1 MSRGSLVQI
10 RVHGRGGQGVV
21 TAAEV
26 LSVAGFHDGLQAQA
40 FPSFGSERMGAPVVA
55 YCRLA
60 DEPIRTREPVLA
72 PDAVI
77 IVDATLLHH
86 VDVFAG
92 LGPHG
97 YVVVNSTRTPEQLGL
112 DDLWARIG
120 RERLQV
126 VPATDLARQHA
137 GAPVPN
143 ICLLGA
149 FAALTGAVSL
159 AGLEQAVHERMDTRI
174 AAGNVAAAHAAYD
187 LVSRGAVSTD
197 V

>member
-1 MSRGSLVQI
+1 VSDSGLVQV
-10 RVHGRGGQGVV
+10 RVHGRGSQGVV

-60 DEPIRTREPVLA
+60 KAPIRTREPVMA

-92 LGPHG
+92 LAPHG
-97 YVVVNSTRTPEQLGL
+97 YVVVNSTRSPEELGL
-112 DDLWARIG
+112 ADLSARIG
-120 RERLQV
+120 PDRLQV
-126 VPATDLARQHA
+126 VPATDLARRHT
-137 GAPVPN
+137 GAAVPN

-159 AGLEQAVHERMDTRI
+159 AGLERAVHERMAAAI
-174 AAGNVAAAHAAYD
+174 AGGNVAAARAAHD
-187 LVSRGAVSTD
+187 LVRRKVVRTD

>member
-1 MSRGSLVQI
+1 VSQQSLVQV

-60 DEPIRTREPVLA
+60 VAPIRSREPVLA

-77 IVDATLLHH
+77 VVDATLLHH

-92 LGPHG
+92 LGPEG
-97 YVVVNSTRTPEQLGL
+97 CVIINSTRSPDELGL
-112 DDLWARIG
+112 ADLCARIG
-120 RERLQV
+120 RDRLQV
-126 VPATDLARQHA
+126 VPATDLARQHT
-137 GAPVPN
+137 GAAVPN

-149 FAALTGAVSL
+149 FAALTGAVSF
-159 AGLEQAVHERMDTRI
+159 AALERAVRERLDARI
-174 AAGNVAAAHAAYD
+174 VAGNVAAARAAHD
-187 LVSRGAVSTD
+187 LVSQGAVSTD

>member
-1 MSRGSLVQI
+1 MSRSGLVQV

-26 LSVAGFHDGLQAQA
+26 LSVAGFDDGLQAQA

-60 DEPIRTREPVLA
+60 DEPIRTREPVMA

-92 LGPHG
+92 LAPQG
-97 YVVVNSTRTPEQLGL
+97 YVVINSTRSPDELGL
-112 DDLWARIG
+112 ADLCARIG
-120 RERLQV
+120 PERLRV
-126 VPATDLARQHA
+126 VPATDLARQHT

-159 AGLEQAVHERMDTRI
+159 AGLEQAVHERMDARI
-174 AAGNVAAAHAAYD
+174 AAGNMAAARAAHD

>member
-1 MSRGSLVQI
+1 VSRSGLVQV

-26 LSVAGFHDGLQAQA
+26 LSVAGFDDGLQAQA

-60 DEPIRTREPVLA
+60 DEPIRTREPVMA

-92 LGPHG
+92 LAPQG
-97 YVVVNSTRTPEQLGL
+97 YVVINSTRSPDELGL
-112 DDLWARIG
+112 ADLCARIG
-120 RERLQV
+120 RERLRV
-126 VPATDLARQHA
+126 VPATDLARQHT

-159 AGLEQAVHERMDTRI
+159 TGLEQAVHERMDARI
-174 AAGNVAAAHAAYD
+174 AAGNMAAARAAHD

>member
-1 MSRGSLVQI
+1 VSRSGLVQV

-60 DEPIRTREPVLA
+60 DVPIRTREPVLA

-86 VDVFAG
+86 VDVFVG
-92 LGPHG
+92 LAPHG
-97 YVVVNSTRTPEQLGL
+97 CVVINSTRSPDELGL
-112 DDLWARIG
+112 GELLARNG
-120 RERLQV
+120 PERIRV
-126 VPATDLARQHA
+126 VPATDLARRHT
-137 GAPVPN
+137 GAAVPN

-159 AGLEQAVHERMDTRI
+159 GALERAVHERMPAAI
-174 AAGNVAAAHAAYD
+174 AAGNVAAARAAHD
-187 LVSRGAVSTD
+187 LVSGGAVSID

>member
-1 MSRGSLVQI
+1 MSRSGLVQV

-26 LSVAGFHDGLQAQA
+26 LSVAGFDDGLQAQA

-60 DEPIRTREPVLA
+60 DEPIRTREPVMA

-92 LGPHG
+92 LAPQG
-97 YVVVNSTRTPEQLGL
+97 YVVINSTRSPDELGL
-112 DDLWARIG
+112 ADLCARIG
-120 RERLQV
+120 PERLRV
-126 VPATDLARQHA
+126 VPATDLARQHT

-159 AGLEQAVHERMDTRI
+159 AGLEQAVHERMDARI
-174 AAGNVAAAHAAYD
+174 AAGNMAAARAAHD
-187 LVSRGAVSTD
+187 LVSRGAVSTN